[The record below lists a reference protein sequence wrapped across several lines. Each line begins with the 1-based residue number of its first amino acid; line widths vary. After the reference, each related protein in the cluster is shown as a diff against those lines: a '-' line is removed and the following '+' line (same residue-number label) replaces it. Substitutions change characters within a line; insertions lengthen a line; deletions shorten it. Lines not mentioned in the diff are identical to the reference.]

1 MQDNFVRS
9 FFAHDC
15 LALIQQRMESSARLS
30 VTQI

>member
-15 LALIQQRMESSARLS
+15 LPLIQQRMENSARLS